1 MYQRTFSPWHE
12 MGHPHFLFLFIF
24 GTITQMHYIEK
35 IFTSWPHQIIF
46 DVQTSIVIDHPDVF
60 PFIAQQDD
68 EELL

>member
-1 MYQRTFSPWHE
+1 
-12 MGHPHFLFLFIF
+12 
-24 GTITQMHYIEK
+24 MHYIER